1 MYESSSFSSPS
12 HLDPVQYVSVMA
24 ENEELKSDLETS
36 LQQLNDAFHERDQLK
51 ADNKVVRKEV
61 GSCSLDTLRSLL
73 VLEIII
79 AAGQVQGT
87 FE

>member
-1 MYESSSFSSPS
+1 MYESFTSPS

-51 ADNKVVRKEV
+51 AENKTVRSEV
-61 GSCSLDTLRSLL
+61 CYIHLNVCSSTVITILYSWPNTRL
-73 VLEIII
+73 
-79 AAGQVQGT
+79 
-87 FE
+87 F